1 MLPPFLLTFIVPS
14 STVHLA
20 GSWVPTATH
29 WSALFP
35 SKSTTASEGGRAVGC
50 SVAGA
55 GVTTGG
61 SGFQTSVSSG
71 RGRPDFSCATR
82 FEAKTAA
89 RSDAEA
95 RANAVVRL
103 VRILGLA

>member
-29 WSALFP
+29 WSALLP
-35 SKSTTASEGGRAVGC
+35 SNSTTASDGGSAVGC

-71 RGRPDFSCATR
+71 RGRAPLSCAGSFETKRATTTR
-82 FEAKTAA
+82 ETQP
-89 RSDAEA
+89 
-95 RANAVVRL
+95 RANAAAGREN
-103 VRILGLA
+103 